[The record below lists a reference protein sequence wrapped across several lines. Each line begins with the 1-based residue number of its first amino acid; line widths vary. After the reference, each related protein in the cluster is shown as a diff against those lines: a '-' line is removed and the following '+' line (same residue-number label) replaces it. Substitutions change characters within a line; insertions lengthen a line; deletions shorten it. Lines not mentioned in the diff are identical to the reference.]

1 VAVGAQRS
9 ADILEAQ
16 RFYAKK
22 RAETEPIVSR
32 VRPQEQ
38 YVHFA
43 PSWFRHLQGY
53 TAFPILHR
61 KTDFFLDGEDKWRLN
76 IPVMA
81 QNEIAL
87 ITGGS
92 KGIGA
97 AIARALARDGFDIWL
112 NYRSD
117 HEAAKEVARQVAE
130 SGRSCRLLPFDVADS
145 GSVKAALAPALESET
160 PLVLVNNA
168 GFSRDGLLIWME
180 EPEWKE
186 TLSVHLDGFFFVTKM
201 VLFGMLK
208 RRSGRI
214 INIVSTSGQSGVAG
228 QTKYAAAKAGLGA
241 TKSLAL
247 EVAKRNVL
255 VNAVSP
261 GFIETE
267 MTAGLPLDRILP
279 LIPLGRMGK
288 PEEVAE
294 VVGFL
299 ASGKASY
306 ITGQVFSVNG
316 GVYL

>member
-1 VAVGAQRS
+1 
-9 ADILEAQ
+9 
-16 RFYAKK
+16 
-22 RAETEPIVSR
+22 
-32 VRPQEQ
+32 
-38 YVHFA
+38 
-43 PSWFRHLQGY
+43 
-53 TAFPILHR
+53 
-61 KTDFFLDGEDKWRLN
+61 
-76 IPVMA
+76 MA
-81 QNEIAL
+81 QNDIAL

-117 HEAAKEVARQVAE
+117 HEAAREVARHVGEA
-130 SGRSCRLLPFDVADS
+130 GRTCKLLPFDVADS
-145 GSVKAALAPALESET
+145 VSVKSALAPVLDAET
-160 PLVLVNNA
+160 HLVLVNNA
-168 GFSRDGLLIWME
+168 GFSRDGLMVWME
-180 EPEWKE
+180 EREWKE

-228 QTKYAAAKAGLGA
+228 QTNYSAAKAGLVGA

-247 EVAKRNVL
+247 EVAKRNIL

-261 GFIETE
+261 GFIETD

-294 VVGFL
+294 AVGFL
-299 ASGKASY
+299 ASEKASY
-306 ITGQVFSVNG
+306 ITGQVLSVNG

>member
-1 VAVGAQRS
+1 M
-9 ADILEAQ
+9 
-16 RFYAKK
+16 AK
-22 RAETEPIVSR
+22 I
-32 VRPQEQ
+32 
-38 YVHFA
+38 
-43 PSWFRHLQGY
+43 
-53 TAFPILHR
+53 
-61 KTDFFLDGEDKWRLN
+61 D
-76 IPVMA
+76 
-81 QNEIAL
+81 IAL

-117 HEAAKEVARQVAE
+117 HEAAREVARQVDE
-130 SGRSCRLLPFDVADS
+130 SGRSCKLLPFDVADS
-145 GSVKAALAPALESET
+145 VSVKDALAPLLET
-160 PLVLVNNA
+160 DCPQVLVNNA
-168 GFSRDGLLIWME
+168 GFSKDGLMVWME
-180 EPEWKE
+180 EPEWKS

-201 VLFGMLK
+201 VLFEMLK

-214 INIVSTSGQSGVAG
+214 INIVSTSGQSGMAG
-228 QTKYAAAKAGLGA
+228 QTNYSAAKAGLIGA

-261 GFIETE
+261 GFIETD

-294 VVGFL
+294 LVGFL
-299 ASGKASY
+299 ASDRASY
-306 ITGQVFSVNG
+306 ITGQVLSVNG